1 MPAAVDSAFD
11 VAFYFADMALHENE
25 YLQPQKL
32 HRLLFL
38 AQACYAVAND
48 GAKLMPAVFVAEE
61 QGPVEPSIYK
71 AFSKGRPGIEVDL
84 FLPAKVE
91 SFLAEMW
98 MRFGKEAP
106 ERLKQL
112 TMGSL
117 AYRQAIKRGRRA
129 EISLESMRNA
139 FTRKRSP
146 AELGKTSKPKVMRTQ
161 SGKAVQVKAWA
172 PGAKSAGRK

>member
-11 VAFYFADMALHENE
+11 VAFYFADMALNENE
-25 YLQPQKL
+25 FLQPQKL

-38 AQACYAVAND
+38 SQAYYAVAND

-71 AFSKGRPGIEVDL
+71 AFSKGRPSIEVDL

-91 SFLAEMW
+91 TFLNDMW
-98 MRFGKEAP
+98 MRFGQETA

-117 AYRQAIKRGRRA
+117 AYRQALKRGRRA
-129 EISLESMRNA
+129 EISLESMRNS
-139 FTRKRSP
+139 FTRKKRSR
-146 AELGKTSKPKVMRTQ
+146 ALDQGSQPKLMRTQ
-161 SGKAVQVKAWA
+161 SGRAVKVKAWS
-172 PGAKSAGRK
+172 PGAKPSGK